1 MVRFFEFLRENI
13 AFWWCKISRFLSVI
27 LRVRCQVHYMGFFL
41 QYRSFHYRC
50 CVQHIVLQFLRNRVY
65 FRRQTGKIDCM
76 NNYLN
81 QLQKTYQNDDDF
93 TTRQVDCG
101 MPLTLC
107 FLDSMCSDIKISNY
121 VVEPLTY
128 GEKATDFECIKKRL
142 TTGAIVKEP
151 ANFFDVLDV
160 ISNGYTVILSEQNCI
175 AVDTR
180 TTLARAIIEPPTS
193 MVMRGPRE
201 GFIED
206 AKTNLTL
213 IRKRLKTADL
223 KVTTLNVGKYT
234 NTTVFVCYL
243 SSIAEKKVVDEVV
256 QQVQKINIDGVLD
269 ASYLSRYIDKNKTAL
284 FRRVGMTEKP
294 DVAVGKMLEGRVAL
308 IVDGSPMVLTVPYLY
323 VEDLQ
328 SPGDYYEDNTMTS
341 LNRILRFISVLA
353 SVLLPSLYVCLQM
366 YNYQIIPLKFLITVL
381 NSTQAIP
388 FSPLAEMIL
397 IIVIFDIL
405 REANLRMPS
414 AVGISL
420 SLVGAIVLGDAAVKA
435 GLIGAPAVMIGALS
449 GIGLFTMP
457 DNTLILSLLRL
468 VITYIAGVM
477 GILGVIL
484 SMMVILFYLCS
495 MQEYHTPF
503 LAPFTPTM
511 DNDKQDAV
519 LNKPLVSWK
528 KRPKSIPN
536 KNTTRRGQ

>member
-1 MVRFFEFLRENI
+1 M
-13 AFWWCKISRFLSVI
+13 K
-27 LRVRCQVHYMGFFL
+27 
-41 QYRSFHYRC
+41 
-50 CVQHIVLQFLRNRVY
+50 
-65 FRRQTGKIDCM
+65 
-76 NNYLN
+76 NYLLE
-81 QLQKTYQNDDDF
+81 LQQTYQNDDDF
-93 TTRQVDCG
+93 TTRQVNCG
-101 MPLTLC
+101 LPITIA

-121 VVEPLTY
+121 VVQPLVY
-128 GEKATDFECIKKRL
+128 GDNASNFNDVKTRL
-142 TTGAIVKEP
+142 MAGSVVKEM
-151 ANFFDVLDV
+151 ANFFDVV
-160 ISNGYTVILSEQNCI
+160 NCISNGYTVIFHEENCV

-213 IRKRLKTADL
+213 IRKRLKTPDL

-234 NTTVFVCYL
+234 NTTVFVCYIG
-243 SSIAEKKVVDEVV
+243 SVADRMVVDKLV
-256 QQVQKINIDGVLD
+256 QQVQKINIDGILD
-269 ASYLSRYIDKNKTAL
+269 ASYLSRYIDQNKTAL

-294 DVAVGKMLEGRVAL
+294 DVAVGKMLEGRVAI

-323 VEDLQ
+323 AEDLQ
-328 SPGDYYEDNTMTS
+328 SPGDYYEDNAMTT
-341 LNRILRFISVLA
+341 LNRILRFVSVLA

-366 YNYQIIPLKFLITVL
+366 YNYQIIPLKFLITIL
-381 NSTQAIP
+381 NATQAIP

-468 VITYIAGVM
+468 AITFVAGMM

-495 MQEYHTPF
+495 LQEYHTPF
-503 LAPFTPTM
+503 LAPFSPSIES
-511 DNDKQDAV
+511 DKQDAL